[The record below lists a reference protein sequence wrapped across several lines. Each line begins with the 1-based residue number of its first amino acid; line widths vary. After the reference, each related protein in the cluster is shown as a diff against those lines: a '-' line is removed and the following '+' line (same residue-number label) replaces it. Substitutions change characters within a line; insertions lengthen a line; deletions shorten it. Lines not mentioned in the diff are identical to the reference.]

1 MAERPPVR
9 QPRRSFLRAA
19 GLALTL
25 AVAACVAPRER
36 PAPPPAAPPPP
47 VQTAPVG
54 PLPTDVER
62 HRVALLVPM
71 TGSNAGVG
79 QSIANAANLAL
90 LDANDKSLR
99 ITTYDTAGAGGAA
112 AAARRALAEGNQLF
126 LGPLLGEDVR
136 VATPVAVAA
145 HVPLI
150 AFSNDSS
157 AAASGVYLL
166 GFTPGGA
173 IDRVVDYAASRGLR
187 RFAGLMPKG
196 VYGRRASNAFLRA
209 VEDAKGNVVAMADY
223 DRTPASLNAAVAKLQ
238 AAGGYDALL
247 IADSGRIVLQAV
259 PLARRGGG
267 AQARILGTEL
277 WNTDPALSR
286 DPVMAGSW
294 FASVSDGLYNQFAA
308 KYRAR
313 FGRGPYRLSSLGYDS
328 VLLTMR
334 IAANWKVGA
343 PFPQAALRDADGF
356 AGVDGAFR
364 FGGNGIAER
373 ALEVKQIGPGGL
385 TTISPAPRS
394 FTGN

>member
-9 QPRRSFLRAA
+9 QPRRGFLRAA

-25 AVAACVAPRER
+25 ALAACVAPRER
-36 PAPPPAAPPPP
+36 GPAPAPPPPPPAEA
-47 VQTAPVG
+47 APVG
-54 PLPTDVER
+54 PLPADLER

-71 TGSNAGVG
+71 TGANAGVG
-79 QSIANAANLAL
+79 QSLANAANLAL
-90 LDANDKSLR
+90 LDAGGKSIR
-99 ITTYDTAGAGGAA
+99 ITTYDTAAPGGAA
-112 AAARRALAEGNQLF
+112 AAARRAIAEGNRLF
-126 LGPLLGEDVR
+126 LGPLLGDDVR
-136 VATPVAVAA
+136 AVTPVAVGA
-145 HVPLI
+145 HVPVI
-150 AFSNDSS
+150 SFSNDS
-157 AAASGVYLL
+157 AAAAGGVYLL

-187 RFAGLMPKG
+187 RFAGLMPTG

-209 VEDAKGNVVAMADY
+209 VTDARGTAVALAEY
-223 DRTPASLNAAVAKLQ
+223 DRSPASLNAAVAKLQ

-259 PLARRGGG
+259 PLARKAGA

-277 WNTDPALSR
+277 WNTEPALARDPAMSG
-286 DPVMAGSW
+286 AW

-313 FGRGPYRLSSLGYDS
+313 FGRAPYRLSSLGYDS

-334 IAANWKVGA
+334 IAANWKVGT
-343 PFPQAALRDADGF
+343 PFPQAMLADGDGF

-364 FGGNGIAER
+364 FGKDGIAER
-373 ALEVKQIGPGGL
+373 ALEVKQIGPGGF
-385 TTISPAPRS
+385 TTISPAPRN
-394 FTGN
+394 FDGQ